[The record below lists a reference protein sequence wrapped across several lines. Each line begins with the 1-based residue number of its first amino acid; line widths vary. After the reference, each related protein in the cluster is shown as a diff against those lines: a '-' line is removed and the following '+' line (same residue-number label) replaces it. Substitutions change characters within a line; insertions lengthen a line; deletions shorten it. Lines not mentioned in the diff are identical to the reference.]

1 MVTHLVHQCS
11 GSKSAAV
18 AWALCVSSLLHR
30 VTYLSQADESGSGG
44 DLFPFPASNYVLMC
58 DISLSG

>member
-1 MVTHLVHQCS
+1 MAVGLGEAVRCQTQCVLSLVQW
-11 GSKSAAV
+11 V
-18 AWALCVSSLLHR
+18 M
-30 VTYLSQADESGSGG
+30 YLSQADESGSAD